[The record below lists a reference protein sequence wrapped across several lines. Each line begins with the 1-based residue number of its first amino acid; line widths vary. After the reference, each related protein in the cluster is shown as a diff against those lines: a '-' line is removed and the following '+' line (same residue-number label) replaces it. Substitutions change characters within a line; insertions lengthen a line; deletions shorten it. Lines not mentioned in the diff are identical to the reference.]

1 MPKLTSGFG
10 NFATGQTLTADDLNS
25 HVTGASPLPDFIAG
39 QSSLTS
45 VSVSDQDEFM
55 VNDVDGGAVKK
66 ITLANIAAAL
76 PATTASS
83 LTVSG
88 NATVTGT
95 LTNTAGMTT
104 STLTTSST
112 ATIGGTLTAS
122 GNVVVNGN
130 TTLGT
135 AAVTGTY
142 SRSTTTLTV
151 TKVAHGL
158 VTSDTRWF
166 SIENNAALSGSYSVT
181 KLTDDTFTITVANS
195 GATTGNVSW
204 YEKTTTLQGTL
215 AGNIQ
220 GSPTVT
226 LTNVND
232 TAGDSVLIRDASD
245 SGKLKA
251 VQACLP
257 KAWGCISIRTADTTT
272 VTASYTV
279 SSNTVSISK
288 VAHGLRVGDV
298 LYLNFPPSTTYDGW
312 YSVSA
317 VTNADEFQVVV
328 ASGLTNGNVSWY
340 ALSVVGSGVYSAFKK
355 STTDNTAQ
363 INLSNAMANTNY
375 AIVATFS
382 REDANEY
389 ATTSFNYI
397 GATGFDKNTRTFS
410 ISTNYTTSPVNVGS
424 IMFTVFGDLA

>member
-1 MPKLTSGFG
+1 MPTLQSTQSFS
-10 NFATGQTLTADDLNS
+10 TGQTLTASALTN
-25 HVTGASPLPDFIAG
+25 HVVDATPLPNFIAG

-232 TAGDSVLIRDASD
+232 AAGDSVLIRDASD

-257 KAWGCISIRTADTTT
+257 KVWGCISIRTADTTT
-272 VTASYTV
+272 VAATV
-279 SSNTVSISK
+279 SRTGGSTTATVTK
-288 VAHGLRVGDV
+288 TGHGLRVGDV
-298 LYLNFPPSTTYDGW
+298 IYLDNGVADAWYDVKTVPDANTFTITTVATTALS
-312 YSVSA
+312 SVA
-317 VTNADEFQVVV
+317 TQ
-328 ASGLTNGNVSWY
+328 WY
-340 ALSVVGSGVYSAFKK
+340 ALTVNGSGIASAFKS

-382 REDANEY
+382 REDSFEY
-389 ATTSFNYI
+389 GTTSFNYI
-397 GATGFDKNTRTFS
+397 GATGFDKTTRTFS
-410 ISTNYTTSPVNVGS
+410 ISTRYTTTAVNAGS

>member
-1 MPKLTSGFG
+1 MPTLQSTQSFS
-10 NFATGQTLTADDLNS
+10 TGQTLTASALTN
-25 HVTGASPLPDFIAG
+25 HVVDATPLPDFIEG
-39 QSSLTS
+39 RESLTS

-55 VNDVDGGAVKK
+55 VNDVDADAVKK

-83 LTVSG
+83 LTVNG

-226 LTNVND
+226 LTNVSD
-232 TAGDSVLIRDASD
+232 AAGDSVLIRDASD

-257 KAWGCISIRTADTTT
+257 KVWGCISIRTADTTT
-272 VTASYTV
+272 VTTSYTV

-288 VAHGLRVGDV
+288 VAHGLKVGDV
-298 LYLNFPPSTTYDGW
+298 LYLNFPSTTYDGW

-328 ASGLTNGNVSWY
+328 ASGLANGNVSWY
-340 ALSVVGSGVYSAFKK
+340 ALSVSGSGISSAFKS

-382 REDANEY
+382 REDSFEY
-389 ATTSFNYI
+389 GTTSFNYI
-397 GATGFDKNTRTFS
+397 GATGFDKTTRTFS
-410 ISTNYTTSPVNVGS
+410 ISTRYTTVAVNAGS

>member
-1 MPKLTSGFG
+1 MAKLVSGHGTFT
-10 NFATGQTLTADDLNS
+10 TGQTLTASALNN
-25 HVTGASPLPDFIAG
+25 HVVEASPLPDFIEG
-39 QSSLTS
+39 QTALTVPDS
-45 VSVSDQDEFM
+45 ADTFM
-55 VNDVDGGAVKK
+55 VNDVDGGAIKK

-226 LTNVND
+226 LTNVSD
-232 TAGDSVLIRDASD
+232 AAGDSVLIRDASD
-245 SGKLKA
+245 SGKLKG

-288 VAHGLRVGDV
+288 VAHGLKVGDV
-298 LYLNFPPSTTYDGW
+298 LYLNFPSTTYDGW

-340 ALSVVGSGVYSAFKK
+340 ALSVVGSGVSSAFKK
-355 STTDNTAQ
+355 NTTDNTAQ

-389 ATTSFNYI
+389 GTTSFNYI